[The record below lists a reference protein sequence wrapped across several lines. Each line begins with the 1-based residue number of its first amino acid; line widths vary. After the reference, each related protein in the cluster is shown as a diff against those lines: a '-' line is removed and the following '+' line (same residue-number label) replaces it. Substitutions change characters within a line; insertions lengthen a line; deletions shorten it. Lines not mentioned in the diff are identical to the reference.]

1 MATDI
6 KTYKWCDT
14 TGVQYCTNWD
24 KVDYTIHDC
33 RGCPH
38 LKEEY
43 RAKAVGRFFTE
54 LFNIKPG
61 IITTIGL
68 GETQP
73 VASNDTPEGRKKNR
87 RVTIRIKTSK
97 WE

>member
-38 LKEEY
+38 LKPEY
-43 RAKAVGRFFTE
+43 EKEAIGRF
-54 LFNIKPG
+54 
-61 IITTIGL
+61 
-68 GETQP
+68 
-73 VASNDTPEGRKKNR
+73 R
-87 RVTIRIKTSK
+87 
-97 WE
+97 